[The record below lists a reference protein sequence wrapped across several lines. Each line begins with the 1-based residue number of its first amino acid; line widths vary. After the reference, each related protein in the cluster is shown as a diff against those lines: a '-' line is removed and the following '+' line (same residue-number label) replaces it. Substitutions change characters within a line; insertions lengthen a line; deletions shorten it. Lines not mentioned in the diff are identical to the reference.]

1 LFARRLPQDIR
12 EGGSGRVN
20 PRTALITV
28 TTGQDGSYPAE
39 RLLEAVRL
47 ACPAARVYQASSTW
61 RSSAGSWSTCN
72 RTAS

>member
-1 LFARRLPQDIR
+1 M
-12 EGGSGRVN
+12 N
-20 PRTALITV
+20 PRTALITGI
-28 TTGQDGSYPAE
+28 TGQDGSYPAE

-61 RSSAGSWSTCN
+61 RSSAGSWSRCN